1 MAKLGFIFR
10 PLTSEILLLTTKPNC
25 LYATHYSASFF
36 GINGEDSDL
45 AVNVTLELNPS
56 FSMYQI
62 CNLVG
67 KDFSPY

>member
-1 MAKLGFIFR
+1 MGFIFR

-45 AVNVTLELNPS
+45 AVNVTLES
-56 FSMYQI
+56 
-62 CNLVG
+62 
-67 KDFSPY
+67 